1 MIHRSR
7 EMDRSIGL
15 NRRSAAL
22 TLRDLKLVEFS
33 LLKFLSRVL
42 GTSKSFLTSKSIN
55 RIESNPMNPR
65 IEFIES
71 DPKKKN
77 SERKAKA
84 AE

>member
-15 NRRSAAL
+15 NRRNAAL

-33 LLKFLSRVL
+33 LLKFLSRAL

-55 RIESNPMNPR
+55 RIENNPR